1 MFRVLTC
8 PLSLKNRSVCFW
20 PKFQNFFFFLRIFN
34 FIFICESLIALC
46 CSVTEHVESTSVIAT
61 LWPFF
66 WKASFLISP
75 WLDQN
80 SLLAVLNVTCL
91 FWQSGES
98 LKTQSGPFRFL
109 TVWDWAV
116 QFDPKAQAFLNN
128 PLYAEKPK
136 PDKSQRKTARFKVRY
151 VLLNCFFNSGNILH
165 ILFQMYSQWKYWCN
179 FFNWQNKC
187 VPQTHLDLKNPVCTD
202 LSFK

>member
-1 MFRVLTC
+1 M
-8 PLSLKNRSVCFW
+8 
-20 PKFQNFFFFLRIFN
+20 
-34 FIFICESLIALC
+34 
-46 CSVTEHVESTSVIAT
+46 
-61 LWPFF
+61 
-66 WKASFLISP
+66 
-75 WLDQN
+75 
-80 SLLAVLNVTCL
+80 TCL

-151 VLLNCFFNSGNILH
+151 VLLNCLFNSRNILH
-165 ILFQMYSQWKYWCN
+165 ISYF
-179 FFNWQNKC
+179 KC
-187 VPQTHLDLKNPVCTD
+187 THSESIGADFLIDKNTCILQTHLDLKSPVCIH
-202 LSFK
+202 LSCK